1 MLVEPP
7 EVTNGPPTP
16 ETFHIHKLCRKKK
29 KTKQN
34 RKGPIH
40 CVFKLFRDKVPYFTQ
55 YYRNYEHSLGCGNKV
70 VKPR

>member
-16 ETFHIHKLCRKKK
+16 ETFQIDKLCKK
-29 KTKQN
+29 KTKN

-40 CVFKLFRDKVPYFTQ
+40 CVFKLFRDKEPYFTQ